1 MKNKTLGN
9 VNIRKGATIGYLK
22 QIYEKEEIK
31 VVIRTIKGKTLDNGY
46 DYERKSAVN
55 TSASTWIEK
64 RLRPIIGDCEVD
76 IIDGRGQNPHG
87 RTTLENI
94 RKSYNTI

>member
-1 MKNKTLGN
+1 MYIMSFTASD
-9 VNIRKGATIGYLK
+9 IEK

-31 VVIRTIKGKTLDNGY
+31 VVIRTIKGKTFDNGY

-94 RKSYNTI
+94 RKSYNTN